1 MDVGNKVR
9 VKLSGC
15 IGIISICDD
24 SELPLKVLFLDG
36 SGDWFRAD
44 DLHIVSASSPLSM
57 ASHAPM
63 KEKGPMHI
71 SIVGIKGYLEDGP
84 TFIQTTAGT
93 TIAELKRLVFE
104 KLGVRPHLQSLILGE
119 VPLQDVSKLLRDYG
133 VQDGDRLLLVK
144 SHNDLNLSFTAEITD
159 YSADGGRFDWEPDWV
174 ATYDASVAPATT
186 DFVEMLETFEMRGRK
201 EIRCNQGSSKLD
213 LVEHKPVS
221 WLLSMLNQDD
231 WQEALKSKPEDAGKL
246 MDLVWSA
253 SSTLQCHHVTFQPGP
268 YGGYANKKEEV
279 VMQILVDGHML
290 RLQRSSAPQ
299 VICF

>member
-1 MDVGNKVR
+1 MDVGTKVK
-9 VKLSGC
+9 VNLSGC
-15 IGIISICDD
+15 IGIISICDN
-24 SELPLKVLFLDG
+24 SELPLKVLFVDG
-36 SGDWFRAD
+36 SGDWFKAD
-44 DLHIVSASSPLSM
+44 DLHIVPASSHLSM
-57 ASHAPM
+57 ASYAAM

-71 SIVGIKGYLEDGP
+71 SIVGITGYLEDGP
-84 TFIQTTAGT
+84 TFIQIMVHTTV
-93 TIAELKRLVFE
+93 AELKRLVFE

-133 VQDGDRLLLVK
+133 MQDGDRLLLVK
-144 SHNDLNLSFTAEITD
+144 TQNDLNLSFSAEMTD
-159 YSADGGRFDWEPDWV
+159 YSADGGRFDWEPDWI

-186 DFVEMLETFEMRGRK
+186 DFVEMLEAFETRGRK

-221 WLLSMLNQDD
+221 WLLSMLKQDD
-231 WQEALKSKPEDAGKL
+231 WQEVLKSKPEDAGKL

-253 SSTLQCHHVTFQPGP
+253 GSTLQCHHVTYQPGP

-279 VMQILVDGHML
+279 ALQILVDGHML
-290 RLQRSSAPQ
+290 KLQRSSAPK